1 MILCGKLTSY
11 EYNSENRDTKPDIR
25 KFHRFTQTS
34 TTQRSKLHSL
44 GLMLYRINL
53 AIPFEGSRPKYMFFW
68 YYLQCFIL
76 TLKNCKYILFYQK
89 CVHLEENTSIYCS
102 RIIVLH
108 VHAIVFFS
116 KVHPVCHNIANVIKP
131 GSNSNKTNSSK
142 LYPPKKG
149 YLRETWKSQ
158 NINPIYQNLKFTFS
172 IIQMITNACQV
183 CFSA

>member
-1 MILCGKLTSY
+1 MTVNCMILCGKLTSY

-44 GLMLYRINL
+44 GLMLYKINL

-108 VHAIVFFS
+108 VHAIVFF
-116 KVHPVCHNIANVIKP
+116 
-131 GSNSNKTNSSK
+131 
-142 LYPPKKG
+142 
-149 YLRETWKSQ
+149 
-158 NINPIYQNLKFTFS
+158 LKFTQCATILQTLS
-172 IIQMITNACQV
+172 NQEVTLTRPIRQNYIPRRRVI
-183 CFSA
+183 